1 MKAIGMKG
9 LVVAV
14 LALCAAP
21 VFAAMQAKTVEWQVG
36 GDAFSGVLVY
46 DDASSELRPG
56 LVMVPD
62 WLGVRDDAVTQ
73 AKHIAGDDY
82 VVLVADLYG
91 KDVRPNGPEQARAQ
105 TSKLYADP
113 AMLRARIGKA
123 LETLRANA
131 AGAPLDA
138 TKLGAFGY
146 CFGGSAV
153 LELARSGADIAG
165 VVTFHGG
172 LSTEMPAAKDAVK
185 ASVLVLNGADDRG
198 TAGDIAG
205 FQDEMNAAG
214 VDWQF
219 VNFSD
224 TVHCFALPHAK
235 SPPGC
240 VYNPL
245 SAKRAEKMMDDFF
258 EERFEGRAV
267 SGRGVSGPG

>member
-1 MKAIGMKG
+1 MESITMQTNAMRF
-9 LVVAV
+9 LVAAM
-14 LALCAAP
+14 LAACAMPAL
-21 VFAAMQAKTVEWQVG
+21 AAMQAKPVEWKVG
-36 GDAFSGVLVY
+36 DDVFAGVLVY
-46 DDASSELRPG
+46 DDASDELRPG

-91 KDVRPNGPEQARAQ
+91 KDVRPDGPEQAREQ
-105 TSKLYADP
+105 TGKLRDDP
-113 AMLRARIGKA
+113 AAMRARVNEA

-131 AGAPLDA
+131 AGAPLDTGRIA
-138 TKLGAFGY
+138 AFGY
-146 CFGGSAV
+146 CFGGTAV

-172 LSTEMPAAKDAVK
+172 LSTALPAEKGAVK

-205 FQDEMNAAG
+205 FQEEMNAAG

-240 VYNPL
+240 VYNQL
-245 SAKRAEKMMDDFF
+245 SARRAEKMMDDFL
-258 EERFEGRAV
+258 EERFEAV
-267 SGRGVSGPG
+267 SDRD

>member
-1 MKAIGMKG
+1 MHKKATQY
-9 LVVAV
+9 LAAAA
-14 LALCAAP
+14 LALCATPAL
-21 VFAAMQAKTVEWQVG
+21 AEMQAKPVEWKVG
-36 GDAFSGVLVY
+36 DDVFAGVLVY
-46 DDASSELRPG
+46 DDASDDLRPG

-62 WLGVRDDAVTQ
+62 WLGVRPDAVTQ

-82 VVLVADLYG
+82 VVLLADMYG
-91 KDVRPNGPEQARAQ
+91 KGVRPDGPEQAREQ
-105 TSKLYADP
+105 TGKLYADP
-113 AMLRARIGKA
+113 AALRARIDMA
-123 LETLRANA
+123 LQTLRTNA

-138 TKLGAFGY
+138 RKLGAFGY
-146 CFGGSAV
+146 CFGGTSV

-172 LSTEMPAAKDAVK
+172 LSTELPAAKDAVK

-214 VDWQF
+214 ADWQF

-258 EERFEGRAV
+258 EERFEAVGDSAV
-267 SGRGVSGPG
+267 SDRD